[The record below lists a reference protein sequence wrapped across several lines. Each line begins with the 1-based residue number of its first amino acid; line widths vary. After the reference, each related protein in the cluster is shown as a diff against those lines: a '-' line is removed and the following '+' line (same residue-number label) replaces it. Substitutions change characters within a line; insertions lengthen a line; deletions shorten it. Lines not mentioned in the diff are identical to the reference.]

1 MRRLITILILLAAG
15 CTASDTW
22 TVVRVVDGDTIVAQ
36 RACGCESRV
45 RLLCIDAPERGQ
57 PGYAEAAEL
66 LRSLIDGHPIRL
78 EGDPGHGDADCWGRL
93 LRYVWA
99 GGRLVNA
106 EMVRRG
112 AATYYM
118 KFGKSCYEA
127 DFRADF

>member
-22 TVVRVVDGDTIVAQ
+22 TVVRVVDGDTIVAR

-78 EGDPGHGDADCWGRL
+78 EGDPAHADRDRYGRL

-99 GGRLVNA
+99 GGRLANA
-106 EMVRRG
+106 ELVRRG
-112 AATYYM
+112 AAVYDV
-118 KFGKSCYEA
+118 KFGKSCYEPEFLT
-127 DFRADF
+127 DF